1 MRGTWF
7 VLAALAGCG
16 GDSEVASSFQIVG
29 HSDLG
34 ARGMNSALAIA
45 GDIAYVGSRIDQ
57 KPIAIVDISTP
68 AAPTVVGEIP
78 GSIGMSS
85 RELRAVGNLLIVMN
99 LRCSPDLHGCA
110 MAGSTENLA
119 FYDITDR
126 RAPALLA
133 TYPVTS
139 TSPILSRSP
148 HELYLRRDDT
158 RTLVYL
164 AAPGASPTLE
174 VIDVTDPAL
183 PARVVGWDPRMAGLR
198 PMGADDILHS
208 VSVSSDG
215 TRAYLSH
222 QLSGL
227 LVADVGSLPAI
238 TLMTPPSAAYDW
250 APPGAMGPHSAVEIP
265 GTHVLV
271 VTEEVYPSPYGA
283 GCPWGHLRTVDASNP
298 AAPKLLAEVKID
310 ENDPALCATAAERTA
325 FTAHN
330 ATVTSEVAL
339 VTWYAGGLVAVD
351 VRDPKKPK
359 IVAELRPEPLPAVAV
374 EDPGLGG
381 NPVEMWSYPV
391 IADGLIYVVDVR
403 NGLYVLRYTG
413 VGEQT
418 IAGEAFLEGNS
429 NL

>member
-1 MRGTWF
+1 MRGTWV

-16 GDSEVASSFQIVG
+16 GSDPEVVSNFEIVG
-29 HSDLG
+29 HTDLG
-34 ARGMNSALAIA
+34 ARGMNSAIAVA
-45 GDIAYVGSRIDQ
+45 GDTIYVGSRIDQ
-57 KPIAIVDISTP
+57 KPVLIVDTASL
-68 AAPTVVGEIP
+68 TVVGEIP
-78 GSIGMSS
+78 GATGMSS
-85 RELRAVGNLLIVMN
+85 RELRAVDNLLIVMN

-110 MAGSTENLA
+110 MGGTTENLQL
-119 FYDITDR
+119 YDITNR
-126 RAPALLA
+126 RAPVLRA
-133 TYPVTS
+133 TYPVAIS
-139 TSPILSRSP
+139 SPIFSRSP
-148 HELYLRRDDT
+148 HELYVWRDQA

-164 AAPGASPTLE
+164 ASPGAAPTLE
-174 VIDVTDPAL
+174 VIDVSVPETPT
-183 PARVVGWDPRMAGLR
+183 RVVGWDPRMAGLM
-198 PMGADDILHS
+198 PNGADDILHS
-208 VSVSSDG
+208 VALSADG

-227 LVADVGSLPAI
+227 LVADVGSLPTV
-238 TLMTPPSAAYDW
+238 TLMTPPAAAYDW

-271 VTEEVYPSPYGA
+271 VTEEVYPMPYGA
-283 GCPWGHLRTVDASNP
+283 GCPWGHLRTVDATDP
-298 AAPKLLAEVKID
+298 AAPKLLAEVKIA

-339 VTWYAGGLVAVD
+339 VTWYAGGLVAID

-359 IVAELRPEPLPAVAV
+359 IVAELRPEPLAAVAV

-381 NPVEMWSYPV
+381 NGVEMWSYPV
-391 IADGLIYVVDVR
+391 IRDGLIYVVDVR
-403 NGLYVLRYTG
+403 NGLYVVRYTG

-418 IAGEAFLEGNS
+418 IANEVFLEGNS